1 MNFLTIEILQC
12 KISAYSSPCDKA
24 LLSVEQDFIPEP
36 ETKHLIGSLI
46 PFTDTTLNG
55 IDLMQLPVMMP
66 DGSDTIERIAG
77 LCVWHTGDASS
88 VVHMGFLDGMC
99 LSQQLGDI
107 AVSLLRRNTELTA
120 KPLYQSLTHDA
131 HECRISEALAPFP
144 LILIQSNNSG
154 V

>member
-12 KISAYSSPCDKA
+12 KISSYSSPCDKA

-55 IDLMQLPVMMP
+55 IYLMQLPVMMP
-66 DGSDTIERIAG
+66 NGSDTIERIAG
-77 LCVWHTGDASS
+77 LCVRHTSDATGI
-88 VVHMGFLDGMC
+88 VHMGFLDGVG
-99 LSQQLGDI
+99 LAQQLCDI
-107 AVSLLRRNTELTA
+107 AVSLLHRNTELIA
-120 KPLYQSLTHDA
+120 KPPHQSFTHDT
-131 HECRISEALAPFP
+131 HECRIAETLIPFP
-144 LILIQSNNSG
+144 LTLLQSNNSC

>member
-77 LCVWHTGDASS
+77 LCVWHAGNATG
-88 VVHMGFLDGMC
+88 VVHMGFLDGVS
-99 LSQQLGDI
+99 LSQQLGNI
-107 AVSLLRRNTELTA
+107 AVSLLHRNTELIA

-131 HECRISEALAPFP
+131 HECRISETLAPFP
-144 LILIQSNNSG
+144 LTLFQRNNSG